1 MNFQIR
7 IFSSMLPRRLEDHCS
22 VKNSSA
28 LNSDKQPLADKNPS
42 QRAMWKDFNITNPAC
57 LALFSFLA
65 CITERKSMSAD
76 PLNFNVYSLMFEV
89 IRQVSYPC
97 TTKVMP
103 IPEAASK
110 HELYRQGENA
120 TSKNSISQF
129 PGMYHDVYACCFNF
143 LSSNTISSFTARSAL
158 WGTR

>member
-1 MNFQIR
+1 
-7 IFSSMLPRRLEDHCS
+7 MLPRRLEDHCS

-89 IRQVSYPC
+89 IRQVHILAQLKSCPFQKQHPNMSYID
-97 TTKVMP
+97 KGKMQSV
-103 IPEAASK
+103 K
-110 HELYRQGENA
+110 
-120 TSKNSISQF
+120 
-129 PGMYHDVYACCFNF
+129 
-143 LSSNTISSFTARSAL
+143 TA
-158 WGTR
+158 